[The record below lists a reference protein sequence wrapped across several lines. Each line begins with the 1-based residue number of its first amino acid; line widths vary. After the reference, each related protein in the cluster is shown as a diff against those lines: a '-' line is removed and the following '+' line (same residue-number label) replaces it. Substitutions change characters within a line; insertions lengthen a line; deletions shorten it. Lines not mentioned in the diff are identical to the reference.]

1 MVSPAGSAAMPLLS
15 RPAALITFEGVEG
28 AGKSTQA
35 ALLAERLQAAG
46 RAVTRS
52 REPGGSA
59 LGELLRTLTLH
70 RAVSE
75 GGTPVRIDPAAELL
89 LMAAARAQHIDEL
102 IRPALEAGQVVILD
116 RFSDSSVAYQG
127 YGRGLALDLIASA
140 NAVATRGLTPD
151 LTILLDLPAEDGL
164 ARRMNASAP
173 DGFEREALAFHAR
186 VREGFRA
193 LATAEPG
200 RWLVLD
206 ARLPPAALAAQIWAR
221 VSMGVTP

>member
-1 MVSPAGSAAMPLLS
+1 MPLLS

-35 ALLAERLQAAG
+35 VRLAERLQAAG

-70 RAVSE
+70 RTVTKDGE
-75 GGTPVRIDPAAELL
+75 PVRIDPAAELL

-127 YGRGLALDLIASA
+127 YGRGLGLDLIAAA
-140 NAVATRGLTPD
+140 NAVATRGLMPD
-151 LTILLDLPAEDGL
+151 LTVLLDLPAEAGL
-164 ARRMNASAP
+164 ARRMQESVP
-173 DGFEREALAFHAR
+173 DGFEREALAFHTR

-193 LATAEPG
+193 LAAAEPG

-206 ARLPPAALAAQIWAR
+206 ATLPPEALAEQIWAR
-221 VSMGVTP
+221 VSTGVTP